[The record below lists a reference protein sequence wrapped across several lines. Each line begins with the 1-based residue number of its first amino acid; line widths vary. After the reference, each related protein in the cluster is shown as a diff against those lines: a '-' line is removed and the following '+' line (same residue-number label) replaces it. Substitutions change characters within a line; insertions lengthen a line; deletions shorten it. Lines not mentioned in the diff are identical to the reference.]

1 LPELQI
7 KPDRSFRQKY
17 QFWFYLIAAFLIL
30 QLPIISVPFKW
41 LESYFHEISH
51 GLSALVTGGSI
62 VQIQLFPNGSGLC
75 TTRGGLNFLISFM
88 GYAGAIFWG
97 ALIYS
102 IASVHQRI
110 AKIFSG
116 LVICLFIVS
125 LLFWIRDILSFVIV
139 TILLSIFI
147 AQFKLPKSHYLQVA
161 LKLTGILVLVN
172 SLYSPWY
179 LIDGRSLGDGAALAQ
194 LTMIPEFIWVFIW
207 SIIGISSL
215 VLLAKKS
222 SFAIK

>member
-1 LPELQI
+1 MPELQS

-17 QFWFYLIAAFLIL
+17 QFWLYLIAAFLIL

-51 GLSALVTGGSI
+51 GLSALLTGGSI
-62 VQIQLFPNGSGLC
+62 VQIQLFPNGAGLC
-75 TTRGGLNFLISFM
+75 TTHGGLNFVISFM

-97 ALIYS
+97 ALIYA
-102 IASVHQRI
+102 IASVHHRI
-110 AKIFSG
+110 AQVLSG
-116 LVICLFIVS
+116 LVIGLFILS
-125 LLFWIRDILSFVIV
+125 LVFWVRDILSFVIV
-139 TILLSIFI
+139 TILLAIFI
-147 AQFKLPKSHYLQVA
+147 AQFKLPKSYYLQVA
-161 LKLTGILVLVN
+161 LKLTGFLVLVN

-207 SIIGISSL
+207 SALGVSSL
-215 VLLAKKS
+215 VLLAKRS
-222 SFAIK
+222 

>member
-1 LPELQI
+1 LPELNNN
-7 KPDRSFRQKY
+7 PARSFRQKY
-17 QFWFYLIAAFLIL
+17 QFWLYLLTAFLIL

-51 GLSALVTGGSI
+51 GLSALITGGSI
-62 VQIQLFPNGSGLC
+62 VQIQLFPNGAGLC
-75 TTRGGLNFLISFM
+75 TTRGGLNFVISFM
-88 GYAGAIFWG
+88 GYTGAIFWG

-110 AKIFSG
+110 AQIFSG
-116 LVICLFIVS
+116 LVICLFLVS

-139 TILLSIFI
+139 VILLVIFI
-147 AQFKLPKSHYLQVA
+147 TQFKLPKSYYLQVA

-194 LTMIPEFIWVFIW
+194 LTMIPEFIWVFVW
-207 SIIGISSL
+207 SSL
-215 VLLAKKS
+215 GLLSLVFLAKRS
-222 SFAIK
+222 R